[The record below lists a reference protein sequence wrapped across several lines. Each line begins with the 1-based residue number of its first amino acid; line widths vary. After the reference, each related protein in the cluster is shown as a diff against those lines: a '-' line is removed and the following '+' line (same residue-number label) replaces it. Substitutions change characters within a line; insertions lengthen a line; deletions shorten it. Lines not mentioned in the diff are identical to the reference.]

1 MAFCKFCGSEIPEG
15 ASCNCAESQAQAA
28 APAAEASAS
37 SNKTGLI
44 VVGAALVIALIL
56 IISIISSIAGGGYKK
71 PINEFEKALNKCDG
85 ERLAECMMTK
95 DMLKEAEDEDFDEL
109 DEMLEMLVEFA
120 EEEYGDD
127 VKFTIKV
134 DDKEKLDKDDLK
146 DIEESYE
153 DMYDEKIDVKKGYE
167 VTAEMTVKGDDGKD
181 SEDIELTVIKVKG
194 EGWLLTQDLM
204 SGLF

>member
-134 DDKEKLDKDDLK
+134 DDKEKLDKDDLE

-153 DMYDEKIDVKKGYE
+153 DMYDEKIKVKKGYE